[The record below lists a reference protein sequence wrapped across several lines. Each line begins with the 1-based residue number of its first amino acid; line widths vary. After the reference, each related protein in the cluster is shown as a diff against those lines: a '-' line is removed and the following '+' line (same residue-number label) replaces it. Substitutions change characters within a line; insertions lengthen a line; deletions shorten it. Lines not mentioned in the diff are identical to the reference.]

1 MGKIVI
7 FYSHNFRA
15 QAFISKK
22 SPNTFTIFKE
32 LCLLF
37 LLILL
42 ISSCTA
48 SKLDLSLDY
57 YKNLSYFEE
66 PYKGTIGVDEFIDM
80 RPQSITSDERKWLGF
95 IPGVLWI
102 NFISEVPDISTGFSE
117 YNSKSFTLAFSN
129 AIYKHIEKT
138 GIFEKAI
145 FLPIDRYADIDYR
158 LEGILERTFLKETG
172 YYYGSSF
179 YAWVTRILGLPYV
192 SFEFSVFFTL
202 RLRRM
207 DTNDV
212 IWTYK
217 INGNRIDKYY
227 NIYELTKGRE
237 NKHILSYNLSKIL
250 EEQMPYCLE
259 SLSKTIH
266 GP

>member
-1 MGKIVI
+1 M
-7 FYSHNFRA
+7 
-15 QAFISKK
+15 
-22 SPNTFTIFKE
+22 FKG
-32 LCLLF
+32 LCLSF

-42 ISSCTA
+42 VSSCAA

-57 YKNLSYFEE
+57 YKGLDNSFE
-66 PYKGTIGVDEFIDM
+66 KSCGLTIGIDEFIDM
-80 RPQSITSDERKWLGF
+80 RPQSSTSDERKWLGF

-117 YNSKSFTLAFSN
+117 YNSKSFTLAFSH
-129 AIYKHIEKT
+129 AIYNHIEQT
-138 GIFEKAI
+138 GTFEKAI
-145 FLPIDRYADIDYR
+145 FLPIDRYADIDCR

-179 YAWVTRILGLPYV
+179 YAWITRILGLPYV
-192 SFEFSVFFTL
+192 SFEFIVFFTL

-207 DTNDV
+207 DTNEV

-217 INGNRIDKYY
+217 IEGNRIDKYY
-227 NIYELTKGRE
+227 NIYELTKGKE

-250 EEQMPYCLE
+250 EEQMPKCLE
-259 SLSKTIH
+259 SLRKAMSSSLEQI
-266 GP
+266 P

>member
-7 FYSHNFRA
+7 FYSHNFKSRA
-15 QAFISKK
+15 AFLKK
-22 SPNTFTIFKE
+22 SPNTFRILKGFS
-32 LCLLF
+32 LSF

-42 ISSCTA
+42 ISSCAA

-57 YKNLSYFEE
+57 YKGPDNSFE
-66 PYKGTIGVDEFIDM
+66 KSCGLTIGVDEFIDM

-102 NFISEVPDISTGFSE
+102 DFISEVPDISTGFTE
-117 YNSKSFTLAFSN
+117 YNSKSFTLAFSR
-129 AIYKHIEKT
+129 AIYNHIERT
-138 GIFEKAI
+138 GIFKKAV

-172 YYYGSSF
+172 YYYGSGF
-179 YAWVTRILGLPYV
+179 YAWMTRILGLPYV
-192 SFEFSVFFTL
+192 SFELSVFLTL

-207 DTNDV
+207 DTNEV
-212 IWTYK
+212 IWTYT
-217 INGNRIDKYY
+217 IEGNRTDKYY
-227 NIYELTKGRE
+227 NIYELTKGKE

-250 EEQMPYCLE
+250 EGQMPQCLE
-259 SLSKTIH
+259 SLRKAI
-266 GP
+266 